1 MTVVDASVIAAII
14 LREDNYEKLLQHL
27 KNSITLDQAFKEA
40 SNAILKAVMRSHLSG
55 EEAVKAFSLLKMMNG
70 ILEIRNEDEYLDA
83 SFKIA
88 LETGLTIYDS
98 LYLALARSEK
108 RPLLTLDENQ
118 REAAKKLDIPIFY

>member
-40 SNAILKAVMRSHLSG
+40 SNAIWKAVMRGHLSG
-55 EEAVKAFSLLKMMNG
+55 EEAVKAFSLLKMMKG
-70 ILEIRNEDEYLDA
+70 ILEIRNEDEYLDE

>member
-40 SNAILKAVMRSHLSG
+40 SNAIWKAVMRGHLSG
-55 EEAVKAFSLLKMMNG
+55 EEAVKAFSLLKMMKG
-70 ILEIRNEDEYLDA
+70 IFEIRNEDEYLDE

>member
-1 MTVVDASVIAAII
+1 MTVVDASVITAII

-27 KNSITLDQAFKEA
+27 KNSMTLDQAFKEA
-40 SNAILKAVMRSHLSG
+40 SNAIWKAVMRGHLSG
-55 EEAVKAFSLLKMMNG
+55 EEAVKAFSLLKMMKG
-70 ILEIRNEDEYLDA
+70 ILEIRNEDEYLDE

>member
-1 MTVVDASVIAAII
+1 M
-14 LREDNYEKLLQHL
+14 REKLLQHL

-40 SNAILKAVMRSHLSG
+40 SNAIWKAVMRDHLSG
-55 EEAVKAFSLLKMMNG
+55 EEAVKAFSLLKMMKG
-70 ILEIRNEDEYLDA
+70 ILEIRNEDEYLDE

>member
-1 MTVVDASVIAAII
+1 MTVVDASVITAII

-40 SNAILKAVMRSHLSG
+40 SNAIWKAVMRDHLSG
-55 EEAVKAFSLLKMMNG
+55 EEAVKAFSLLKMMKG
-70 ILEIRNEDEYLDA
+70 ILEIRNEDEYLDE

>member
-1 MTVVDASVIAAII
+1 MTVVDASVITAII

-40 SNAILKAVMRSHLSG
+40 SNAIWKAVMRGHLSG

-70 ILEIRNEDEYLDA
+70 ILEIRNEDEYLDE

>member
-1 MTVVDASVIAAII
+1 MTVVDASVITAII

-40 SNAILKAVMRSHLSG
+40 SNAIWKAVMRGHLSG
-55 EEAVKAFSLLKMMNG
+55 EEAVKAFSLLKMMKG
-70 ILEIRNEDEYLDA
+70 ILEIRNEDEYLDE

-118 REAAKKLDIPIFY
+118 REAAK